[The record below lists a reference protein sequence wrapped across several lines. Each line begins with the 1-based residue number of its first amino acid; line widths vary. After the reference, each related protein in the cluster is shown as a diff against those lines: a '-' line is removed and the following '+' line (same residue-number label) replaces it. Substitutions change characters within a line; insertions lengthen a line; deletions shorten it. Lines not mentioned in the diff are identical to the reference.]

1 MIWKK
6 TNFNIVK
13 YKMQLCFRHEEE
25 IIPPIELINISIETA
40 QGKIKVKPTASVYLF
55 IPNKILILLQQ

>member
-1 MIWKK
+1 M
-6 TNFNIVK
+6 K
-13 YKMQLCFRHEEE
+13 YKMKLCFRHEEE

-40 QGKIKVKPTASVYLF
+40 QGKIKVKPTATLRVYFF